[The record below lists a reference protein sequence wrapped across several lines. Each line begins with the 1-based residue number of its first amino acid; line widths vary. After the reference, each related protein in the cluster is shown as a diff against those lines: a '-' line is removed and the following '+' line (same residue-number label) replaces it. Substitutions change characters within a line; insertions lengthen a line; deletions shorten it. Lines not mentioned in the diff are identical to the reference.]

1 MSAIEFFLGRGH
13 TPINKSVIF
22 SGNDT
27 VSVWTPLSG
36 KRVVVTNVSVASNV
50 PATIAFYFDNTV
62 SGRPAIIS
70 TDGSTSVGLDIGCWE
85 STVVSGRI
93 FARKNTTLGEA
104 IVNLTGFEVD

>member
-27 VSVWTPLSG
+27 ASVWTPVTG
-36 KRVVVTNVSVASNV
+36 KRVVVTNVSVAANV
-50 PATIAFYFDNTV
+50 PSTIAFYFDTTTAY
-62 SGRPAIIS
+62 RAAIIS
-70 TDGSTSVGLDIGCWE
+70 TDGSTMVNPDIGCWE

-104 IVNLTGFEVD
+104 IVNLTGFEID